1 MNMPVV
7 KNSLEITSCPPYH
20 YRLSSVQYRPTYAPH
35 FLWEGL
41 LVAHDLSVVVDGV
54 ELAGLDEEG
63 DVARLERREHPGD
76 VRNVDLARAELD
88 LHEENGQIFNSAASL
103 I

>member
-1 MNMPVV
+1 MDN
-7 KNSLEITSCPPYH
+7 IPP
-20 YRLSSVQYRPTYAPH
+20 LSTYAPH
-35 FLWEGL
+35 LLREGL

-76 VRNVDLARAELD
+76 VRNVNLARAELD
-88 LHEENGQIFNSAASL
+88 LREENGPIINSAASL
-103 I
+103 NKNNSDGQCVLSACEAYFRKVC